1 MTETQASI
9 EIAELKLAYEK
20 SREYIDQL
28 EAEKYEKD
36 SEVEGLRDELG
47 ITEDIY
53 NQNTDLKKRM
63 TDLANAVDAYLAVDG
78 FHHPIEGMELQR
90 ARLNLR
96 SVTQHAR
103 EVIER

>member
-1 MTETQASI
+1 MTETKTAG
-9 EIAELKLAYEK
+9 EIAALKLAYEK

-36 SEVEGLRDELG
+36 SEIEGLRDERG

-53 NQNTDLKKRM
+53 NQNTDMKQCM

-96 SVTQHAR
+96 SIIQHVR

>member
-1 MTETQASI
+1 MTETQADV

-28 EAEKYEKD
+28 EAEKHEKD

-53 NQNTDLKKRM
+53 NQNTDLKQRM

-78 FHHPIEGMELQR
+78 FHHPIEGTELQR

-96 SVTQHAR
+96 SVTQYVR
-103 EVIER
+103 EAMER